1 MDPEKTR
8 KLNETIV
15 ELQNRFGMQI
25 VSHRSQTKNSGVPH
39 ISSTFPAL
47 DSALSIGGLPRGR
60 ISEIIGIPTSG
71 MVTVALRI
79 MAQAQEGGGTAVYID
94 PGHIFDPAYG
104 FYLGIELDRMILVR
118 PHDLDQALAIL
129 RDFILGGNISI
140 LIFDVPYPL
149 LCQPNYVRALGKT
162 LERII
167 APLGQSSCILLFLSS
182 LPALPPP
189 QHVLDGTQAVGET
202 PPLTSYPTDG
212 ALPHFASVRLFI
224 RREFWIY
231 KDRDIRGYQAIVQVL
246 KNKLGPAGQE
256 ITIELEVRD
265 EL

>member
-8 KLNETIV
+8 KLNETII
-15 ELQNRFGMQI
+15 ELQNRFGTQI
-25 VSHRSQTKNSGVPH
+25 VTRRSQTKYTSAAH
-39 ISSTFPAL
+39 ISTTFSAL
-47 DSALSIGGLPRGR
+47 DSALTIGGLPCGR
-60 ISEIIGIPTSG
+60 ISEIIAVPTSG
-71 MVTVALRI
+71 MATIALKI
-79 MAQAQEGGGTAVYID
+79 MAQAQVGGGTAVYID

-104 FYLGIELDRMILVR
+104 SYLGVELDRMILVR
-118 PHDLDQALAIL
+118 PYDLDQALAIL

-140 LIFDVPYPL
+140 LIFDVPHPF
-149 LCQPNYVRALGKT
+149 LCQSNYVQALGKT

-182 LPALPPP
+182 LPAIPPA
-189 QHVLDGTQAVGET
+189 QHVTDGTQAAGENL
-202 PPLTSYPTDG
+202 PLASYPTDG

-224 RREFWIY
+224 RRECWIY
-231 KDRDIRGYQAIVQVL
+231 KDRDIRGYQAIVKVL